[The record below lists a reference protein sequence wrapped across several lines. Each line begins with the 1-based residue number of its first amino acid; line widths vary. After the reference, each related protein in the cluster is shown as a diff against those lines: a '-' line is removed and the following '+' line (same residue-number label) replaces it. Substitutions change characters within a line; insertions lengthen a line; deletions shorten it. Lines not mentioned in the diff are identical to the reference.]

1 MPRDT
6 NSMPICSP
14 TKQKCVEEA
23 IETVEQSAFDTTG
36 TIGAKCACLPACT
49 ELKFHHSMTQ
59 GILSNAKSLR
69 LKKSLLDGYPKL
81 KDDTFVRE
89 NIAVVHIYHENL
101 YFLKHERNEV
111 GKSIKKNISVEKHKH
126 DT

>member
-6 NSMPICSP
+6 NSMKICSP
-14 TKQKCVEEA
+14 NKQKCVEEA
-23 IETVEQSAFDTTG
+23 IGIVEQSAFDETG

-59 GILSNAKSLR
+59 GILVNAKSLR
-69 LKKSLLDGYPKL
+69 LKKSLLDGYPNL

-89 NIAVVHIYHENL
+89 NIAVVHIYHENI
-101 YFLKHERNEV
+101 YFLKHERTEV
-111 GKSIKKNISVEKHKH
+111 SVNQLEL
-126 DT
+126 